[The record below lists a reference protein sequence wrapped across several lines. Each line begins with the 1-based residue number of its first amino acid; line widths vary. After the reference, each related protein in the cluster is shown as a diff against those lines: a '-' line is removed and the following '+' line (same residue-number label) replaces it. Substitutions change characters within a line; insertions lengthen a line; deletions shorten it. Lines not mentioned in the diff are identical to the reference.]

1 MLIFLIRWKNVYN
14 FFNREDKKVILLGD
28 TNCDILPRYSK
39 EGDANSNDL
48 PSHSLRLLEI
58 HYLFS
63 FHLLIE
69 SPSCEILTTTAMVD
83 NIATTNKT
91 NIVTSGIHKSCLSDH
106 YLLGNF
112 VVLAKSN
119 PKIFL
124 HGKRRA
130 SIKPRLSTIIWGS
143 IGEASCG
150 IQTIQMLL
158 GLLRAAIVAPP
169 HSV

>member
-1 MLIFLIRWKNVYN
+1 MIGKTRKLFFKAIRTPI
-14 FFNREDKKVILLGD
+14 R
-28 TNCDILPRYSK
+28 TDILPRYSK

-112 VVLAKSN
+112 VVLAKKQ
-119 PKIFL
+119 PKNISTWQTKNFDQTEIVNDHL
-124 HGKRRA
+124 GVDWR
-130 SIKPRLSTIIWGS
+130 SIVRNTDDTNTTRPTQG
-143 IGEASCG
+143 GF
-150 IQTIQMLL
+150 
-158 GLLRAAIVAPP
+158 VAPP